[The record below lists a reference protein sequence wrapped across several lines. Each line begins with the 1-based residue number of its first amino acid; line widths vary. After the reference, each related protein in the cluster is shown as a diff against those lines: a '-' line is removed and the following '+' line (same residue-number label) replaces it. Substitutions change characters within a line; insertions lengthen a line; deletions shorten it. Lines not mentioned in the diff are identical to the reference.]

1 MNSSRT
7 GKDLYKQLRALPWA
21 RLWTEE
27 VGRFDGAGAR
37 ERFERVAVI
46 RAVGVVFS
54 ESGPAGQAEEVKGW
68 LRGLLRDP
76 EEKVRRYAMAALPK
90 IGAGAGEEAELLA
103 LLRQTTSAREEQA
116 LGRTLDKIGGEATL
130 ATLATGGGIAPRTE
144 QRVKASVARR
154 AQPSTVRLEA
164 ELGDWD
170 RLRLHLRGRRGLE
183 GLVREEVEEQ
193 GKFRV
198 VEVQRGLVAIA
209 PLGPFTLAEVF
220 ALRCFDTVGF
230 SLGLVKGAG
239 GGESVEGLAEVIAS
253 PLAERLLAALTE
265 GALRYR
271 LEFIGKGHQR
281 GAVREVADR
290 AYALCPRILND
301 AREAPWAVDIH
312 ATAGGASVELRPRLS
327 PDPRHAYRL
336 DDVPA
341 ASHPPL
347 AACLTRLAGHGQDE
361 SVWDPF
367 CGSGLELIERTRR
380 GGVRRVY
387 GTDRSAAAI
396 GITERNFAAAR
407 LGPVEAHF
415 LCGDFRDFPALAG
428 LAPGSLTLIITNP
441 PLGRRV
447 RIPNLRGLFEDLF
460 AIAARMLAP
469 GGRLVFTN
477 PFRMES
483 PEPTLRLQ
491 SRQVVDLGGFDCR
504 VEVYRK
510 AGR

>member
-1 MNSSRT
+1 MKSGQT

-27 VGRFDGAGAR
+27 VARFDRATPR
-37 ERFERVAVI
+37 ERFETVPVI
-46 RAVGVVFS
+46 RAVGVVFA
-54 ESGPAGQAEEVKGW
+54 ESGPAAQADAVRQW

-103 LLRQTTSAREEQA
+103 LLRQTTSAREEKF
-116 LGRTLDKIGGEATL
+116 LGQTLDKIGGAATL
-130 ATLATGGGIAPRTE
+130 ETIETAGGFSPRTE
-144 QRVKASVARR
+144 QRVKASVARS
-154 AQPSTVRLEA
+154 ASPSAVRLDA
-164 ELGDWD
+164 ELTDFD
-170 RLRLHLRGRRGLE
+170 RLRLHLRGRQGLE
-183 GLVREEVEEQ
+183 GLLREEVEEH

-209 PLGPFTLAEVF
+209 PLAPFTLADVF

-230 SLGLVKGAG
+230 VLGLVPPASAA
-239 GGESVEGLAEVIAS
+239 ESVEALASAIAS
-253 PLAERLLAALTE
+253 PLAQRLLAALTE
-265 GALRYR
+265 GSVRYR
-271 LEFIGKGHQR
+271 LDFIGKGHQR
-281 GAVREVADR
+281 GAVRLVADR

-312 ATAGGASVELRPRLS
+312 ATGRGDSVELRPRLT
-327 PDPRHAYRL
+327 PDPRHTYRL

-347 AACLTRLAGHGQDE
+347 AACMARLVGRVENE
-361 SVWDPF
+361 SIWDPF
-367 CGSGLELIERTRR
+367 CGSGLELIERTLR

-396 GITERNFAAAR
+396 GITERNFAAAQ
-407 LGPVEAHF
+407 LGPVEARF

-447 RIPNLRGLFEDLF
+447 RIPNLRGLFDDLF
-460 AIAARMLAP
+460 AIAARMLQP

-510 AGR
+510 AAR

>member
-46 RAVGVVFS
+46 RAVGVVFA

-154 AQPSTVRLEA
+154 ASPSTVRLEA
-164 ELGDWD
+164 ELGDFD

-209 PLGPFTLAEVF
+209 PLGAFTLAEVF
-220 ALRCFDTVGF
+220 ALRCFDTLGF
-230 SLGLVKGAG
+230 SLGLVKAAG

-253 PLAERLLAALTE
+253 PLAERLLATLTE

-361 SVWDPF
+361 SVWDLWHGPQ
-367 CGSGLELIERTRR
+367 CGGDRHHRAELCRR
-380 GGVRRVY
+380 
-387 GTDRSAAAI
+387 
-396 GITERNFAAAR
+396 AAR
-407 LGPVEAHF
+407 PGGGA
-415 LCGDFRDFPALAG
+415 FP
-428 LAPGSLTLIITNP
+428 
-441 PLGRRV
+441 
-447 RIPNLRGLFEDLF
+447 LRGLPRFSRARGSRAGQPDADHHESPARPPRAHPESARAFRGPLCHRRAD
-460 AIAARMLAP
+460 ARARRAAGFHESLSHGKPGAHAAAAVAAGGGSRRLRLP
-469 GGRLVFTN
+469 GGGVS
-477 PFRMES
+477 ES
-483 PEPTLRLQ
+483 GAV
-491 SRQVVDLGGFDCR
+491 SRAGGGGK
-504 VEVYRK
+504 K
-510 AGR
+510 ASSS